1 MCGAC
6 GNYSVKDWSWPW
18 LAGSRSATLIARAA
32 ERLSRVRGI
41 RILLAPNGWQVLMPT
56 GSTQLV
62 QSVTALARL
71 AQVDSTAA
79 PEVFL
84 TDSDEI
90 SVMDRR
96 RTIMVRAA
104 NSDEP
109 PSAASRTWPEALMS
123 PQTAVV
129 TIDGSSSIR
138 LLRAL
143 EDLAQTASLAP
154 YRDHIRILPIATEI
168 TQRVVVHRWADLPET
183 IGTGD
188 LPTLCLS
195 LAARLVA
202 LPKTDSKFREAR
214 VRCGENGMIQIQSV
228 GPTITAMDVSHE
240 FVKVNGASASLSG

>member
-6 GNYSVKDWSWPW
+6 GTHSVKDWSWPW

-32 ERLSRVRGI
+32 ERLSRIRGI
-41 RILLAPNGWQVLMPT
+41 RILPAPNGWQVLMPT

-84 TDSDEI
+84 TNSDEI
-90 SVMDRR
+90 SVVDRR
-96 RTIMVRAA
+96 RTITVRTAH
-104 NSDEP
+104 SDEP
-109 PSAASRTWPEALMS
+109 PSAASRIWPDTLMS
-123 PQTAVV
+123 PETTDV

-138 LLRAL
+138 LLRDL

-154 YRDHIRILPIATEI
+154 YRDHIRMLPIATEI
-168 TQRVVVHRWADLPET
+168 AQRVVVHRWVDLPET
-183 IGTGD
+183 IGPGD

-202 LPKTDSKFREAR
+202 LPKTDSRFREAR
-214 VRCGENGMIQIQSV
+214 VRCGENGMVQIQSV
-228 GPTITAMDVSHE
+228 GPTVTAMDVNQTDS
-240 FVKVNGASASLSG
+240 FACSSRLV